1 MLTQDDKNKI
11 MELRSQDFSYK
22 AIHARLGFAVDTIMK
37 VYNEEKE
44 RKAKEL
50 EEVSRVKAED
60 GQIKG
65 DLVSLGSSID
75 EIRKIVENIDYLIKK
90 EELKAE
96 DRREWDRR
104 KEDLQEMLR
113 VEVEDRIS
121 KERADAIEARDR
133 MWWKILEQNYVKKEV
148 STDLDNMIKTR
159 DAAIEDLRNDIRQK
173 DDLINNRKYGMFQL
187 NASHQL
193 KKEDLKNQIRD
204 LLMKNNGLN
213 EENWRLHYYKE
224 NSLDSGRCTKAKH
237 SILNE
242 LYFDVDKKSK
252 DAEIL
257 EKKLAVQ
264 ELKLKRR
271 EDNFDKKVNQICDV
285 YKERIKAVE
294 KREENVI
301 QVEKSLLRQ
310 KEELDKE
317 RGRIQ
322 DDRGY
327 ISKEWEKIN
336 KIKEELRTE
345 RQRLHKWQKTLEK
358 TVVFNKVSTLHTSY
372 RKAKL
377 VDVTVQ
383 KRSEQ
388 QKHVTLIPIS
398 ISGGPIIKSGFSP
411 IAQSG
416 NEVKVVGFSD

>member
-1 MLTQDDKNKI
+1 MLTQEDKNKI
-11 MELRSQDFSYK
+11 MELRAQDFSYK

-75 EIRKIVENIDYLIKK
+75 EIRKIVENIDNLIKK
-90 EELKAE
+90 EELKVE

-121 KERADAIEARDR
+121 EERADAIEARDR

-159 DAAIEDLRNDIRQK
+159 DATIEDLRNDIRQK
-173 DDLINNRKYGMFQL
+173 DDLINNKKYEMSQL

-224 NSLDSGRCTKAKH
+224 NSLDSGRCAKAKH

-242 LYFDVDKKSK
+242 LYFDVDKKLK

-257 EKKLAVQ
+257 EKKLAEQ

-358 TVVFNKVSTLHTSY
+358 TVVFNKVSTLHISY

-398 ISGGPIIKSGFSP
+398 ISGGPVIKSGFSP
-411 IAQSG
+411 IVQSG
-416 NEVKVVGFSD
+416 NEVKVVGSSD

>member
-1 MLTQDDKNKI
+1 MLTQEDKNKI
-11 MELRSQDFSYK
+11 MELRSQDFSYQ

-60 GQIKG
+60 SQIKG

-75 EIRKIVENIDYLIKK
+75 EIQKIVENIDNLIKK
-90 EELKAE
+90 EELKTE

-121 KERADAIEARDR
+121 EERTDAIEARDR
-133 MWWKILEQNYVKKEV
+133 MWWKNLEQNYVKKEV
-148 STDLDNMIKTR
+148 ETDLDNIIKTR
-159 DAAIEDLRNDIRQK
+159 DATIEDLRNDIRQK
-173 DDLINNRKYGMFQL
+173 DDLINNKKYEMSQL

-193 KKEDLKNQIRD
+193 KKEYLKNQIRD
-204 LLMKNNGLN
+204 LLMKNNSLN

-224 NSLDSGRCTKAKH
+224 NSLDSDRYAKAKH

-242 LYFDVDKKSK
+242 IYFDVDKKLK

-257 EKKLAVQ
+257 KKKLAEQ
-264 ELKLKRR
+264 ELKLTRR
-271 EDNFDKKVNQICDV
+271 EDNFDKKVNQIYDV

-301 QVEKSLLRQ
+301 EVEKNLLRQ

-317 RGRIQ
+317 RGKIQ

-336 KIKEELRTE
+336 KKNEELRTE
-345 RQRLHKWQKTLEK
+345 QQRLHKWQKTLEN

-383 KRSEQ
+383 K
-388 QKHVTLIPIS
+388 
-398 ISGGPIIKSGFSP
+398 
-411 IAQSG
+411 
-416 NEVKVVGFSD
+416 